1 MGEPE
6 QAYRR
11 GVNGNERYLPS
22 DIGTHP
28 KRTAV
33 QGDEGAFAAR
43 RPTAGHVPV
52 VWVRRPAEDVV
63 IRLAP
68 LCARVT
74 TDRQYRGADGADR
87 AQYIKGAP

>member
-1 MGEPE
+1 MVNDWLVFGLVSVKGGKSEGGE
-6 QAYRR
+6 
-11 GVNGNERYLPS
+11 
-22 DIGTHP
+22 
-28 KRTAV
+28 
-33 QGDEGAFAAR
+33 GDEGAFAAR